1 MRAVLAFAIGVLAF
15 LGTAGPVA
23 AQEGPG
29 GRVLVAGVS
38 LGCADFRGKPVQ
50 TYETSGLGDVARS
63 TLYGRIPVI
72 TVDKE
77 VMASLSGKLQIFFY
91 LHECAH
97 HVLGHM
103 FAPQPSWSQ
112 KQIAGPS
119 KPAAIKATSIW
130 PTSCPS
136 PIALCPVPE
145 ARADICRGG
154 NAWRI
159 CLRVLRGRRP
169 PANSGT
175 GSAQNSGDKARLQRP
190 LSWSA

>member
-103 FAPQPSWSQ
+103 FAPQPSSESEADCWS
-112 KQIAGPS
+112 
-119 KPAAIKATSIW
+119 IKTGRDQSYFNLADVMSFANRIM
-130 PTSCPS
+130 SS
-136 PIALCPVPE
+136 P
-145 ARADICRGG
+145 
-154 NAWRI
+154 
-159 CLRVLRGRRP
+159 
-169 PANSGT
+169 
-175 GSAQNSGDKARLQRP
+175 GSARGHLPGRERMAHLLACFEGP
-190 LSWSA
+190 

>member
-1 MRAVLAFAIGVLAF
+1 MRAVLAFAIGVLAV

-23 AQEGPG
+23 SQEGPG

-103 FAPQPSWSQ
+103 FAPQPSSECRSRLLVHQ
-112 KQIAGPS
+112 NRPRS
-119 KPAAIKATSIW
+119 KLLQSG
-130 PTSCPS
+130 
-136 PIALCPVPE
+136 
-145 ARADICRGG
+145 RRH
-154 NAWRI
+154 
-159 CLRVLRGRRP
+159 VLRQSHYVQ
-169 PANSGT
+169 SGER
-175 GSAQNSGDKARLQRP
+175 ARTF
-190 LSWSA
+190 AGAGTHGTFACVF